1 VDDSAL
7 LSTCANCIVIRLRVL
22 EWLIDSILLGIWILG
37 LKINPGCKPAFHG
50 VCGPEASWDW
60 PKTDKLDMDRYAA
73 ALTWTYI
80 IERASDPNSTSTMRS
95 ILSVS
100 SKPIHTS
107 NPLSRATFTTTKLQ
121 HLTFNTTN
129 KPFIMQSQSPPLIEH
144 ALIGQSSKLPI
155 NTSAPTISIK
165 PITLT
170 SPSRPVPL
178 QLRLTVPATG
188 TSLPI
193 ILLSHGHGASNNLS
207 SLNGYAPLAEF
218 WAAHGFAVIQP
229 THLSSRSLS
238 LPKDTPG
245 APLFWCERVND
256 MKTILDQLD
265 EIEKAVPFVEGRLDH
280 DRIAVVGHSLGG
292 HTASVLLGMQLT
304 DPESGET
311 IDLSEPR
318 IKAGV
323 LIAVPGDG
331 GDSLSE
337 WGTQNLPFHRQVSFK
352 EMTTPTLVVVG
363 DDDESAHLTTRG
375 WKWHA
380 DSYHLS
386 TGPKSLL
393 TLFGGDHCLGISGYD
408 AAETKNESPERVA
421 AVQRLTAAYLRD
433 ALHGEDSVW
442 QSTVDA
448 LHAIGSIGEVVS
460 K

>member
-1 VDDSAL
+1 
-7 LSTCANCIVIRLRVL
+7 
-22 EWLIDSILLGIWILG
+22 
-37 LKINPGCKPAFHG
+37 
-50 VCGPEASWDW
+50 
-60 PKTDKLDMDRYAA
+60 
-73 ALTWTYI
+73 
-80 IERASDPNSTSTMRS
+80 
-95 ILSVS
+95 
-100 SKPIHTS
+100 
-107 NPLSRATFTTTKLQ
+107 
-121 HLTFNTTN
+121 
-129 KPFIMQSQSPPLIEH
+129 MQSQSPPLIEH
-144 ALIGQSSKLPI
+144 ALIGQSKKIPT
-155 NTSAPTISIK
+155 NTATPTISIA

-170 SPSRPVPL
+170 SLSRPVPL
-178 QLRLTVPATG
+178 QLRLTIPTTG

-207 SLNGYAPLAEF
+207 SLNGYAPLADF

-238 LPKDTPG
+238 LPKETPG
-245 APLFWCERVND
+245 APFFWRERVDD
-256 MKTILDQLD
+256 MKMILDQLD
-265 EIEKAVPFVEGRLDH
+265 EIEKAVPFIESRLAH

-292 HTASVLLGMQLT
+292 HTASVLLGMRLN
-304 DPESGET
+304 DPETDEV

-323 LIAVPGDG
+323 LLAVPGDG

-380 DSYHLS
+380 DPYHLS
-386 TGPKSLL
+386 TGSKSLL
-393 TLFGGDHCLGISGYD
+393 TLFGGDHCFGISGYD

-421 AVQRLTAAYLRD
+421 TVQRLTTAYLRGI
-433 ALHGEDSVW
+433 LHEGDPAW
-442 QSTVDA
+442 QSAVDA
-448 LHAIGSIGEVVS
+448 LHAVGSIGEVVS